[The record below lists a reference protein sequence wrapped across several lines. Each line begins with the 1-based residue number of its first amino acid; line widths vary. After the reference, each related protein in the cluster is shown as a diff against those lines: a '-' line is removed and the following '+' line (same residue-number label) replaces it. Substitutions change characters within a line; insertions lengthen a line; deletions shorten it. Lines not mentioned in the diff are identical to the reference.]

1 MIVHFVAIGV
11 IVDHPSLDLLIR
23 NNLSHGV
30 CVYLMVFNAT
40 STIFQLYHGGQ
51 FFLIGGGN
59 RSTVK
64 TTDLSQVTD
73 KLYPKMMYTSPC
85 LRFELTTSV
94 VIGTDCIGCCK
105 SNYHMITTKT
115 APLQK
120 GWIYKRNTIVL
131 NFRLSDSKSKS
142 KCRFILL

>member
-1 MIVHFVAIGV
+1 
-11 IVDHPSLDLLIR
+11 
-23 NNLSHGV
+23 
-30 CVYLMVFNAT
+30 MVFNAT
-40 STIFQLYHGGQ
+40 STIFQLYHGSQ

-94 VIGTDCIGCCK
+94 VIVTDCIGCCK
-105 SNYHMITTKT
+105 SNYHMIMTMT
-115 APLQK
+115 APIAEGVDL
-120 GWIYKRNTIVL
+120 
-131 NFRLSDSKSKS
+131 
-142 KCRFILL
+142 